1 VVCTGAKFGCVVALR
16 ERGPPWGSTITAVTD
31 RMHLSLEEVAS
42 TLPAPLGF
50 RPPMM
55 TSVRESLSVLT
66 VGTQLLRWPRAEAF
80 VDKDMIPVVLVPG
93 FLSGDFA
100 FRPMA
105 GALRARGHWTGKS
118 GVAPDAGCTWDMVDL
133 LEKNIEAAAECTGS
147 RVAILGWS
155 RGGTLGKLVTLR
167 RPELVE
173 ALITLATPNLNPLAV
188 NQSLT
193 RQLRA
198 LSWLHA
204 RGVPGLMGKDCL
216 QGACAGRVR
225 DALEQDPPSRISYTS
240 YFSMDD
246 GVIDWRA
253 CLDPAADHVE
263 VSATHMSIGADP
275 LVMESVAGLLG
286 ALQPNPLT

>member
-1 VVCTGAKFGCVVALR
+1 MLR
-16 ERGPPWGSTITAVTD
+16 ERNRLWGSTLIGVTD
-31 RMHLSLEEVAS
+31 RMYLSLDEVAS
-42 TLPAPLGF
+42 TLPAPVGF

-55 TSVRESLSVLT
+55 TTVRESLSVLA
-66 VGTQLLRWPRAEAF
+66 VGTKLLQWRRPEVS

-93 FLSGDFA
+93 FLSGDLA

-105 GALRARGHWTGKS
+105 DVLRARGHWTGKS
-118 GVAPDAGCTWDMVDL
+118 GVAPNAGCTWDMVEL
-133 LEKNIEAAAECTGS
+133 LEKHIEAATERTGS
-147 RVAILGWS
+147 RVAIVGWS
-155 RGGTLGKLVTLR
+155 RGGTLGKLVALR
-167 RPELVE
+167 RPELVD

-204 RGVPGLMGKDCL
+204 RGVPGLMSKDCL
-216 QGACAGRVR
+216 QGSCAGRVR
-225 DALEQDPPSRISYTS
+225 DALEQDPLTRITYTS

-253 CLDPAADHVE
+253 CLDPVADHVE
-263 VSATHMSIGADP
+263 VQATHMSIGADP
-275 LVMESVAGLLG
+275 RVMESVAGLLTE
-286 ALQPNPLT
+286 LQPNPLT